1 MSVDKGVIL
10 TNYGKTYF
18 EVELELFSGETEELV
33 ELGEQLQEKYGLEVQ
48 ELSKYARGI
57 ELIKK
62 GKREA
67 KEAAAAGREQAAQYH
82 SER

>member
-1 MSVDKGVIL
+1 M
-10 TNYGKTYF
+10 
-18 EVELELFSGETEELV
+18 LV
-33 ELGEQLQEKYGLEVQ
+33 ELGEQLQEKYGPGSTGTQQICKRL
-48 ELSKYARGI
+48 

>member
-1 MSVDKGVIL
+1 M
-10 TNYGKTYF
+10 
-18 EVELELFSGETEELV
+18 

-67 KEAAAAGREQAAQYH
+67 KEAAAAK
-82 SER
+82 